1 MSDVA
6 THSTALAPQLAI
18 AGVSRL
24 GSERLVRG
32 GLVLLLVAAAFSG
45 IVDFAAA
52 GPLLAILTA
61 CLAVA
66 MAIRAGLDLLSRR
79 MPVRPVGAAILLVA
93 IAGLWMVVQLSPIA
107 PASWQHPLWS
117 LAAPVLGDAAHSI
130 APRITIAPDAG
141 FDAIIALLRDVL
153 VFWIAYGLA
162 ATTVGARRLLTAVAI
177 IGIVTALATLSLALG
192 IAPITAAASGAGVAG
207 LGIVALFALW
217 VERRSRPGATTPA
230 VAGARR
236 RAGLLQAAPLAAIVV
251 VAGAVVATD
260 SLGGLLVALIGLF
273 GSLLAVMLAP
283 GLAQFRH
290 RAGIALPLGTAFIGG
305 SLLVGVP
312 IAIHWITGTA
322 VPDGGAGTIALAL
335 QAIGDAPLLGT
346 GAGAGPAVM
355 RLYGAPGMPG
365 AFLTAM
371 IELGIPAAL
380 VLVLGCAALFGLATL
395 GVWRRRRNV
404 VYACV
409 GIGATLL
416 VAGDAVAGPSL
427 CDPAISLI
435 WCVLM
440 GIACAQALRSDE
452 RRAGGA
458 PA

>member
-6 THSTALAPQLAI
+6 THSTALAPQLAM

-24 GSERLVRG
+24 GNERLVRG
-32 GLVLLLVAAAFSG
+32 GLVLLLVTAAFSG

-52 GPLLAILTA
+52 GPLLAILA
-61 CLAVA
+61 AGLAVA

-79 MPVRPVGAAILLVA
+79 MPIRPVGAAILLVA
-93 IAGLWMVVQLSPIA
+93 LAGLWMVAQLSPIA
-107 PASWQHPLWS
+107 PASWRHPLWS
-117 LAAPVLGDAAHSI
+117 LAAPVLGDAAQNI
-130 APRITIAPDAG
+130 VPRISIAPDAG

-153 VFWIAYGLA
+153 VFWIASGLA

-192 IAPITAAASGAGVAG
+192 ITPIAAAASGAGVAG

-217 VERRSRPGATTPA
+217 VERRGRSGDTTPA
-230 VAGARR
+230 VSGAKR

-251 VAGAVVATD
+251 VAGAVIVTD

-312 IAIHWITGTA
+312 IAIHWITGAA
-322 VPDGGAGTIALAL
+322 VPDGGTGTIALAL

-346 GAGAGPAVM
+346 GAGAGPAAM
-355 RLYGAPGMPG
+355 RLYGAPDMPG

-380 VLVLGCAALFGLATL
+380 VLVLGCAALFGLAAL

-416 VAGDAVAGPSL
+416 VAGDAVVGPSL

-440 GIACAQALRSDE
+440 GVACAQALRSDE
-452 RRAGGA
+452 RRAGNA